1 MKLKVIRSFQKVR
14 HVSMGGTDQTRDATA
29 SPAVGSLR
37 SLFPAALLLALGL
50 VGLAIASLLQA
61 STSGWYLVIAPPGSS
76 LADTINLVRVADGR
90 LVQRGAF
97 SNIVIAGSNRRDF
110 PAALRHAGA
119 WLAIAAPAGVGC
131 MDPSF
136 QEQTS

>member
-1 MKLKVIRSFQKVR
+1 M
-14 HVSMGGTDQTRDATA
+14 DQALDATA
-29 SPAVGSLR
+29 SRAGGLLR
-37 SLFPAALLLALGL
+37 SLCPAVLLLTTGL
-50 VGLAIASLLQA
+50 FGLAIASLLQG
-61 STSGWYLVIAPPGSS
+61 STSGWYLVVAAPGSS
-76 LADTINLVRVADGR
+76 LADTINLVRAADGR

-119 WLAIAAPAGVGC
+119 WLAIAAPTGVGC
-131 MDPSF
+131 TDPSF

>member
-1 MKLKVIRSFQKVR
+1 MKPKAIRSFEKVQ
-14 HVSMGGTDQTRDATA
+14 HVSGGRMDQALDATA
-29 SPAVGSLR
+29 SRAGGLLR
-37 SLFPAALLLALGL
+37 SLCPAVLLLTTGL
-50 VGLAIASLLQA
+50 FGLTIASLLQG
-61 STSGWYLVIAPPGSS
+61 STSGWYLVVAAPGSS
-76 LADTINLVRVADGR
+76 LADTINLVRAADGR

>member
-1 MKLKVIRSFQKVR
+1 MKLEVIRSFQKVR
-14 HVSMGGTDQTRDATA
+14 HVSMGGMDQTRDAIA

-76 LADTINLVRVADGR
+76 LADTINLVRTADGR

-97 SNIVIAGSNRRDF
+97 PNIVIAGSNRRDF
-110 PAALRHAGA
+110 PAALRNAGA
-119 WLAIAAPAGVGC
+119 WLAIAAPASVGC